1 MRNAR
6 GIVISAVIAGVISG
20 ACNTGMIAL
29 ITLTLNGQGDPMTRL
44 WVFIALCAVAP
55 LARVASEMLLVQLGQ
70 RSIFELR
77 MQLSRRILS
86 VPLKQL
92 EGVGPHRLTAA
103 LTDDVFAVT
112 GALTFIPI
120 LCINI
125 AVVIGCLIYLGMLSF
140 DVFLVVFG
148 FIILGI
154 ISYQLPIV
162 AATRSLV
169 QAREVEDSLY
179 GNFRAMIEGIK
190 ELKMHGARRHAFLND
205 VLGDTAATFQRHNVK
220 GMLIYT
226 IASSWG
232 QLLVFVVIGLV
243 LFALPAVQTVTS
255 LALTGYALT
264 ILYMMTPLQVI
275 LNTLPNMSRAS
286 VALNKIEQLNLSLA
300 AFPAQDELAKQP
312 APAVA
317 YPGLELV
324 GVTHTYYLDV
334 EERNFTLGPIDL
346 RFGQGEVVFLVGGN
360 GSGKTTLAKLL
371 VGLYAPEAG
380 EIRCA
385 DRAVTDETR
394 AAYREYFSVVFSDFY
409 LFESLLGIDRREIDT
424 KARNYLKQLQLDHKV
439 QVKGDALTTTQLSQ
453 GQRKRLAL
461 LTAYLEDRPVYLFD
475 EWAADQDPL
484 FKKVFY
490 HQLLPELKA
499 RGKTVFVISHD
510 DHYYF
515 VADRII
521 KLDYGKVEYDRRT
534 GDALAAAAE
543 VPVGAAQAAD
553 AARVLQHDEV

>member
-1 MRNAR
+1 MKILSFLMRNAR
-6 GIVISAVIAGVISG
+6 GTVISAVVAGIISG

-29 ITLTLNGQGDPMTRL
+29 ITLTLSEQGDPATRL
-44 WVFIALCAVAP
+44 WMFIALCAVAP

-92 EGVGPHRLTAA
+92 EEVGPHRLTAA

-120 LCINI
+120 LCINV
-125 AVVIGCLIYLGMLSF
+125 AVVIGCLIYLGSLSL

-148 FIILGI
+148 FIMLGI
-154 ISYQLPIV
+154 MSYQLPIV

-169 QAREVEDSLY
+169 QAREVEDTLY
-179 GNFRAMIEGIK
+179 GDFRAMIEGIK
-190 ELKMHGARRHAFLND
+190 ELKMHGARRRSFLND
-205 VLGDTAATFQRHNVK
+205 VLSNTAATFQRHNVK

-226 IASSWG
+226 LASSWG

-243 LFALPAVQTVTS
+243 LFVLPGIQTVTS

-275 LNTLPNMSRAS
+275 LNTLPNVGRAS
-286 VALNKIEQLNLSLA
+286 VALDKIERLNLSLA
-300 AFPAQDELAKQP
+300 AIPVQDETDERNALP
-312 APAVA
+312 VA
-317 YPGLELV
+317 YKGLELA
-324 GVTHTYYLDV
+324 GVTHTYYMDV

-346 RFGQGEVVFLVGGN
+346 RFEQGEVVFLVGGN

-371 VGLYAPEAG
+371 IGLYAPEAG
-380 EIRCA
+380 EIRC
-385 DRAVTDETR
+385 DGRPVTDEMR

-409 LFESLLGIDRREIDT
+409 LFESLLGIEGQEVDT
-424 KARNYLKQLQLDHKV
+424 KARNYLKQLQLEHKV
-439 QVKGDALTTTQLSQ
+439 QVKDNALTTTRLSQ

-484 FKKVFY
+484 FKQIFY
-490 HQLLPELKA
+490 LQLLPELKA

-521 KLDYGKVEYDRRT
+521 KLDYGKVEYDQRN
-534 GDALAAAAE
+534 GDARVAVAG
-543 VPVGAAQAAD
+543 VPVGS
-553 AARVLQHDEV
+553 ARAVDTA